1 MMGNRSAVAALSP
14 ALQRIVTIMAL
25 SILTTSFIFLIS
37 DNDSLTV
44 SSDRIY
50 RRQLLQ
56 SDDMSNKSRR
66 KIRMQRRRKKKR
78 QARKALLDTNEEGNR
93 LVHVTSPYHDR
104 HNTGSFAPLNVN
116 QWAALVSTATARDNY
131 NHQVSKEDETRLF
144 DSVILVCAILEVDLL
159 VLNDIL
165 SRYCDH
171 VVVLPRSTDTV
182 YPNQQLDAL
191 PFVQD
196 IIDAGRSVVADDDED
211 EGEYYLMFTNSD
223 ICPSENLYQFTEE
236 TLRRRPG
243 GEAFQI
249 NRMTI
254 PTKSLEWPPTTV
266 YNDPFEVKHNAA
278 MNIMQQSRDVLK
290 SGVGEKHPGTD
301 CFVFRSTVLD
311 KINFGDLFLGY
322 PPWSSN
328 ARLLLRTYARGY
340 FAVKSNK
347 RGTFHIGDAR
357 KWSHINANMNISAW
371 NNLYEKESKNVM
383 GCPTFKFKGH
393 LRLARKDIHSLQQM
407 INCGKLF
414 QSDKVQ

>member
-144 DSVILVCAILEVDLL
+144 DSVILVCAVLEVDLL

-243 GEAFQI
+243 SEA
-249 NRMTI
+249 
-254 PTKSLEWPPTTV
+254 
-266 YNDPFEVKHNAA
+266 
-278 MNIMQQSRDVLK
+278 
-290 SGVGEKHPGTD
+290 
-301 CFVFRSTVLD
+301 FRST
-311 KINFGDLFLGY
+311 
-322 PPWSSN
+322 
-328 ARLLLRTYARGY
+328 
-340 FAVKSNK
+340 
-347 RGTFHIGDAR
+347 
-357 KWSHINANMNISAW
+357 
-371 NNLYEKESKNVM
+371 E
-383 GCPTFKFKGH
+383 
-393 LRLARKDIHSLQQM
+393 
-407 INCGKLF
+407 
-414 QSDKVQ
+414 